1 MGDERETSKASDYNA
16 ISEAFVEHKRVLA
29 AYLARFF
36 LRAEDVEDIMQE
48 TVMKTLEA
56 SEKNDIASP
65 KAYLFITAR
74 NMVYKKLRRQ
84 SKNITREI
92 TEIEEATIE
101 AIQVTQYEEL
111 HNKQKMDAFL
121 KACETLPP
129 QCRKVFLMRKF
140 YGKSQK
146 EISKE
151 LGISTSTV
159 ERHITNAIKQCRA
172 VMETKGFNVNY
183 LAQTPKAKTKTGDQ

>member
-1 MGDERETSKASDYNA
+1 LEDERDTSAASDYNA
-16 ISEAFVEHKRVLA
+16 ITQAFVEHKRVLA

-36 LRAEDVEDIMQE
+36 LRSEDVEDIMQE

-56 SEKNDIASP
+56 SDRKSIASP

-74 NMVYKKLRRQ
+74 NMVYKKLKRQ
-84 SKNITREI
+84 SKTITKEI

-101 AIQVTQYEEL
+101 AKQVTQYEQL

-129 QCRKVFLMRKF
+129 QCRRVFLMRKF

-159 ERHITNAIKQCRA
+159 ERHITNAIKQCRTM
-172 VMETKGFNVNY
+172 METQGFSVDY
-183 LAQTPKAKTKTGDQ
+183 ISRAPKAKKNTGD